1 MPLEHSQD
9 QSWNFAEKEEQLD
22 FVNIVYGLSY
32 SVFIHISPCL
42 ISKIFHI
49 ISGGPLKR
57 QIVQPQYIIR
67 KQCFKM
73 KWRTLSWESVKSG
86 GKFHHRRKLCQVLTP
101 PPTARKLNF
110 PPWQFL
116 SCSLPPPRAHICHEY
131 HELYSWRKTVILSNF
146 SFLFRI

>member
-1 MPLEHSQD
+1 MTKFGYI
-9 QSWNFAEKEEQLD
+9 FANVSTFWCTFYRPILCGG
-22 FVNIVYGLSY
+22 V
-32 SVFIHISPCL
+32 
-42 ISKIFHI
+42 SKLTNM
-49 ISGGPLKR
+49 GYE
-57 QIVQPQYIIR
+57 YIIR

-73 KWRTLSWESVKSG
+73 KWRTLSWEYVKSG

-131 HELYSWRKTVILSNF
+131 HELYSWRKNCHVEKFQLSMYDNCGKIENF
-146 SFLFRI
+146 STCGEISVQLMGFYCSLC

>member
-1 MPLEHSQD
+1 MRHS
-9 QSWNFAEKEEQLD
+9 
-22 FVNIVYGLSY
+22 GLSY

-42 ISKIFHI
+42 ILKIFHF

-73 KWRTLSWESVKSG
+73 KWRTLSWEYVKSG

-116 SCSLPPPRAHICHEY
+116 SCSLPPPHSYLGQLSLRAKKIPTTRFGSSSK
-131 HELYSWRKTVILSNF
+131 SWLGEVSADV
-146 SFLFRI
+146 